1 MKNLYIAVF
10 IILLLITVGCSQA
23 NRDQSQEGP
32 KIKTTAIGN
41 RNEVDQK
48 AADRLVEIA
57 MQDPNVVDA
66 TAIVIGNYAIVGIDL
81 PADLDEAGTGSIKYS
96 VAQSIKKDP
105 LGKNAIVTAD
115 ADILQR
121 LKEMAKAIREGHP
134 IRGIADEL
142 AEIVN
147 RLVPQFPREV
157 QNKVEDEEPKP
168 KRMKYLPTD

>member
-1 MKNLYIAVF
+1 MKTLRVISL
-10 IILLLITVGCSQA
+10 ILLLITVGCSQA
-23 NRDQSQEGP
+23 NRDQGQEGN

-66 TAIVIGNYAIVGIDL
+66 TAIVIGDYAIVGIDL
-81 PADLDEAGTGSIKYS
+81 PAHLDEAGTGSIKYS

-115 ADILQR
+115 ADVLQR
-121 LKEMAKAIREGHP
+121 LKEMAKAIQEGHP

-157 QNKVEDEEPKP
+157 QNEVDNQ
-168 KRMKYLPTD
+168 KRQPNKAKLISTE